1 MNVAELLIKMVLD
14 PAGLKSG
21 AAEAEHSLHGVEQ
34 NAAAAGNAVDKAG
47 ADGSRSMHKLDKAA
61 NTAKQSMGKLAD
73 YMGGQLLG
81 VIKSVGGAIA
91 AVWSVGAIKSA
102 VTDYLSAADAL
113 GKYAD
118 SLGVAVEDVQAWEEA
133 VKHAGGSA
141 EGFRNSLVALNEKL
155 VDAKKSATGEMAQ
168 AFTKMGINLKD
179 AQGRAKN
186 ASEVMLELA
195 GAAERMDRG
204 QFVGMAK
211 KLGLDHGQI
220 MLLQQGRKATEE
232 AIKAGKERT
241 RFTREDT
248 EAAAKANDAIQ
259 DMQRSLQ
266 AFVTRAIAPLIPA
279 ITKLAELIDRAGR
292 WMQENGRAIAVVVGI
307 IAAAIATML
316 LPTLISMA
324 SAAAAAVA
332 PFLPMIAAAVA
343 LGLALEDLWTF
354 VEGGESAFEVLIR
367 SMGATD
373 EQVEQVRGALRNL
386 WGILEQVWEALK
398 SLATFDGSGFVDA
411 IRGMYEQA
419 AQAVEKLLAAFGV
432 SENVIGAVGAVI
444 RKVGDV
450 AAGVFELFGSL
461 FSLDGSVILNA
472 LQALWQKVKDLGAVF
487 FNLLGMIASKLAG
500 LLPGWVQKLLGVG
513 GGGAA
518 PAAQTQPLAD
528 HAGSSGAATGNTTN
542 NVENSTNISQVTVNT
557 QATDAQGIARDLG
570 PALRNQAAQAD
581 GAYGT

>member
-21 AAEAEHSLHGVEQ
+21 AAEAERSLHGVEQ

-47 ADGSRSMHKLDKAA
+47 ADGARSMHKLDKAA

-141 EGFRNSLVALNEKL
+141 EGFRQSLQSMTGSLTAI
-155 VDAKKSATGEMAQ
+155 AATGEGRMLPFLEQLGIKAKDSTGKVKDAMQLLPELAEKFEKMSAAQ
-168 AFTKMGINLKD
+168 A
-179 AQGRAKN
+179 
-186 ASEVMLELA
+186 A
-195 GAAERMDRG
+195 GFGE
-204 QFVGMAK
+204 
-211 KLGLDHGQI
+211 KLGIDKGTV

-241 RFTREDT
+241 RFTKEDT

-292 WMQENGRAIAVVVGI
+292 WMQENGRAIALVVGI
-307 IAAAIATML
+307 IAAAITTML

-324 SAAAAAVA
+324 SAAAAAAA

-373 EQVEQVRGALRNL
+373 QQVELVRGSLRAL
-386 WGILEQVWEALK
+386 WGIVEQVWEALK
-398 SLATFDGSGFVDA
+398 SLATFDGGGFVAA
-411 IRGMYEQA
+411 IRGMYDQA
-419 AQAVEKLLAAFGV
+419 AAAVEKMLAVFDV
-432 SENVIGAVGAVI
+432 SENVINGVGAVI

-472 LQALWQKVKDLGAVF
+472 LQALWQKVKDLGALF
-487 FNLLGMIASKLAG
+487 SNLLGMIASKLAG
-500 LLPGWVQKLLGVG
+500 LLPGWAQKLLGVG

-518 PAAQTQPLAD
+518 PAAQTQPLAV
-528 HAGSSGAATGNTTN
+528 HAGSSGAAAGNTTN
-542 NVENSTNISQVTVNT
+542 NVENSTNIGQVTVNT